1 MRSTRLW
8 FAAVSALVVLAWPAV
23 AQADAVT
30 DWNAIASDAIVV
42 RAGQPPAVSALS
54 FAMVQGAVYDAVNA
68 IDQIRYRPYLTS
80 PAANPWDSK
89 DAAAA
94 TAAFRVLVGMFPGQL
109 PVLQPIYDAYVS
121 ALPDVPAGAKDAGVA
136 VGAAAADAMLA
147 ARADDGR
154 FGEGPA
160 LYPEAPGVW
169 RPTPPNFSPDPASWV
184 GNVVPF
190 VVPDAA
196 MLRTDGPNAL
206 TSAAYAEDFNEV
218 KRLGSQT
225 STARTADQTEAAI
238 WWQGNGAFWNG
249 VTRSIVATRP
259 EPDIVENAR
268 LFAMEDLAAAD
279 GFIGCYNDKYFWQFW
294 RPVAA
299 IRAADTDGNPATEA
313 DPSWTPLFDPTTAQF
328 GLPLATPPFPDH
340 PSAHSCASSAI
351 VHAMQ
356 DFFGT
361 DKIPFSAFSAR
372 TRTWRSFDRLSHALK
387 EVIDARVWG
396 GIHFRT
402 ADVQGAVLGKKVA
415 HWLEKHYFQ
424 PVD

>member
-1 MRSTRLW
+1 
-8 FAAVSALVVLAWPAV
+8 
-23 AQADAVT
+23 
-30 DWNAIASDAIVV
+30 
-42 RAGQPPAVSALS
+42 
-54 FAMVQGAVYDAVNA
+54 
-68 IDQIRYRPYLTS
+68 
-80 PAANPWDSK
+80 
-89 DAAAA
+89 
-94 TAAFRVLVGMFPGQL
+94 
-109 PVLQPIYDAYVS
+109 
-121 ALPDVPAGAKDAGVA
+121 
-136 VGAAAADAMLA
+136 
-147 ARADDGR
+147 
-154 FGEGPA
+154 
-160 LYPEAPGVW
+160 
-169 RPTPPNFSPDPASWV
+169 
-184 GNVVPF
+184 
-190 VVPDAA
+190 
-196 MLRTDGPNAL
+196 
-206 TSAAYAEDFNEV
+206 
-218 KRLGSQT
+218 
-225 STARTADQTEAAI
+225 
-238 WWQGNGAFWNG
+238 
-249 VTRSIVATRP
+249 VATRP
-259 EPDIVENAR
+259 ELDIVENAR

-328 GLPLATPPFPDH
+328 GPPLATPPFPDH

-415 HWLEKHYFQ
+415 HWLEKHYLQ